1 MFVFRDKKEEEEEDV
16 RLGGFYLLEDQQP
29 VRVDVDHEVV
39 VVDFPASRSVSHV
52 VLLSFGHRDGPRT

>member
-1 MFVFRDKKEEEEEDV
+1 
-16 RLGGFYLLEDQQP
+16 
-29 VRVDVDHEVV
+29 